1 MGESGENSNEW
12 YYQVFKLFEE
22 NNIGWNFWTHKKV
35 DKLTS
40 PYSAYVSPQY
50 QLILDYVSGNIDQL
64 DANLA
69 SMGWTS

>member
-1 MGESGENSNEW
+1 MGEAGENSNEW

-40 PYSAYVSPQY
+40 PYSAYVTPQY
-50 QLILDYVSGNIDQL
+50 QLILDYVNGSQIN
-64 DANLA
+64 
-69 SMGWTS
+69 